1 MEIIEI
7 ISYKLNKTSDTLEVK
22 FRTNE
27 DSKDEIRVD
36 TVELKETDDF
46 GYILINEDFGFY
58 DDEDEDDELLN
69 FNDIDE
75 NELMSFLNEYYMIY
89 SERIPEKE

>member
-22 FRTNE
+22 FRMNE
-27 DSKDEIRVD
+27 DSEDEIRID
-36 TVELKETDDF
+36 TVELKEADDF
-46 GYILINEDFGFY
+46 GYTLINEDFGFY

-89 SERIPEKE
+89 SERVPEKE